1 MFTRAPPEPLLRTAS
16 YQFTTRVK
24 VVVWMSVPDVAVTV
38 TVEVLVCDPPPE
50 EPPPHPLA
58 RPRPVRLM
66 PSNKSNG
73 NPFLFLN
80 PTKQSTPANAA
91 SGRSGRRFSCE
102 LADVAAVV
110 TVRVVVAAAGPD
122 GVSVAGEKLHAA
134 PAGTPEHANET
145 AEANELCGEIEIV
158 AVPLPPAVTVIVTGA
173 AVTEKSG
180 GTLMMYAALATA
192 LLLNS
197 ATTAI
202 AFSVSEFATVIAL
215 LYKVELV
222 VGVVPSV
229 V

>member
-1 MFTRAPPEPLLRTAS
+1 LLRTAS